1 MELQE
6 GLGAAGKFVWERL
19 DESSGLDISK
29 PESHGQAFIS
39 RGQPQ
44 GRALKFEHTREGLA
58 KLLLAAQ
65 ELEHKSGK
73 RPEIILETTG
83 HYQSP
88 VVQFL
93 GKIGLSIS

>member
-1 MELQE
+1 MSRNSWNAKDNMA
-6 GLGAAGKFVWERL
+6 GLPPDGCP
-19 DESSGLDISK
+19 D
-29 PESHGQAFIS
+29 
-39 RGQPQ
+39 
-44 GRALKFEHTREGLA
+44 ALHLP
-58 KLLLAAQ
+58 AAQ

-93 GKIGLSIS
+93 GKIGLSVS